1 VTKALLLALGAAL
14 AVTGAVASCSAV
26 PADSRIGVVAPVDGA
41 PFQPVADYLGFRCGS
56 LDCHGQ
62 PGRNMR
68 IWGCAGMRF
77 NPNDISFC
85 GGTGRMPNTTPDEYE
100 ATYRSVVGLEPT
112 LMSTVVAGH
121 GEHPEL
127 LTMVRKARGLEAHKG
142 GVLITP
148 GDAQDVC
155 ITSWLAGNVNMQE
168 CAQAQAF
175 ALMPMVTSSMDA
187 STE

>member
-1 VTKALLLALGAAL
+1 LAALAAAL
-14 AVTGAVASCSAV
+14 AVTAAVGSCSAV
-26 PADSRIGVVAPVDGA
+26 PADSRIGITAPPDGA

-56 LDCHGQ
+56 LYCHGQ

-68 IWGCAGMRF
+68 IWSCAGMRL
-77 NPNDISFC
+77 NPNNISFC
-85 GGTGRMPNTTPDEYE
+85 GGASDPRMPFTTPQEYE
-100 ATYRSVVGLEPT
+100 ATYRSIVGLEPVV
-112 LMSTVVAGH
+112 MSAVVAGH
-121 GEHPEL
+121 GARPDL

-155 ITSWLAGNVNMQE
+155 LTSWLAGNVNADA
-168 CAQAQAF
+168 CATAEAF
-175 ALMPMVTSSMDA
+175 AQMPTMVTSAMDA